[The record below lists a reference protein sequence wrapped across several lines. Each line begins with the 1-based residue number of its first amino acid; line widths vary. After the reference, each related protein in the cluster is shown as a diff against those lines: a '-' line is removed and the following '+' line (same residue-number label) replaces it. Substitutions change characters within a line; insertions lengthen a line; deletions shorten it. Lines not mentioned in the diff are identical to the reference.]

1 VIACPNCNR
10 RVFTRRDIAC
20 APLEGKVR
28 CRFCGRS
35 ARLDLLS
42 RWIILA
48 VIALMMPALLLT
60 WGVFYSGH
68 LFMMMPALL
77 LTWGVFYSG
86 HLFMV
91 SIAIILTAWGLL
103 CLLCFPLMTLEPI
116 EGSSLDRTHG
126 TIMLVVLLIAAMLL
140 DVYIASRFE
149 SEEALHKDQ
158 TAEEHRP
165 S

>member
-1 VIACPNCNR
+1 MIACPNCNR

-68 LFMMMPALL
+68 LFM
-77 LTWGVFYSG
+77 
-86 HLFMV
+86 V
-91 SIAIILTAWGLL
+91 SIAIVLTTWGLL
-103 CLLCFPLMTLEPI
+103 SLLCFPLMTLEPM
-116 EGSSLDRTHG
+116 EGSSLDRTQG

-158 TAEEHRP
+158 TAEERRP